1 MINTPV
7 PPLIPVVLRGDHVE
21 LHPLS
26 HAHAADLSKAVAV
39 DELWKLPVSDL
50 PSPEDMDAYIS
61 EALLAQSGGR
71 ALPFGLIEKSTGRA
85 VGSTR
90 FGNFEPAHRR
100 VEIGWTWLG
109 TPWQRTA
116 FNTEAKYLLLAHAFE
131 SLGLHRVEFKTD
143 VLNDRSRKA
152 ILRLGAL
159 EEGVMRRHMV
169 MRGGR
174 VRDTVYYS
182 IIAGEWPAVKENL
195 RRMLKSQDSHSQ

>member
-1 MINTPV
+1 MTDP
-7 PPLIPVVLRGDHVE
+7 PAGPLIPLVLPGIHVE

-26 HAHAADLSKAVAV
+26 LSHASDLSSAIAL
-39 DELWKLPVSDL
+39 DDLWKLDVSDL
-50 PSPEDMDAYIS
+50 PSPGGMEAYIA
-61 EALLAQSGGR
+61 EALAMQSAGKT
-71 ALPFGLIEKSTGRA
+71 LPFALIDTSTRRA

-131 SLGLHRVEFKTD
+131 VLGLNRVEFKTD
-143 VLNDRSRKA
+143 VLNGRSRKA

-169 MRGGR
+169 RRGGR
-174 VRDTVYYS
+174 VRDSVYYS
-182 IIAGEWPAVKENL
+182 IIADEWPGVKENL
-195 RRMLKSQDSHSQ
+195 RRRLSA

>member
-1 MINTPV
+1 V
-7 PPLIPVVLRGDHVE
+7 
-21 LHPLS
+21 
-26 HAHAADLSKAVAV
+26 
-39 DELWKLPVSDL
+39 
-50 PSPEDMDAYIS
+50 
-61 EALLAQSGGR
+61 AQSGGA
-71 ALPFGLIEKSTGRA
+71 ALPFALIEKSTGRA

-90 FGNFEPAHRR
+90 FGNFEPSHRR

-116 FNTEAKYLLLAHAFE
+116 LNTEAKYLLLEHAFE
-131 SLGLHRVEFKTD
+131 SMGLHRVEFKTD

-182 IIAGEWPAVKENL
+182 IIAEEWPAVKANL
-195 RRMLKSQDSHSQ
+195 GRMLKPRDPVSR

>member
-1 MINTPV
+1 MIPKPS
-7 PPLIPVVLRGDHVE
+7 PPLIPLILHGNHVE

-26 HAHAADLSKAVAV
+26 RAHAGDLSAAIAV
-39 DELWKLPVSDL
+39 DDLWKLGVSDL
-50 PSPEDMDAYIS
+50 PRPVAMEAYID
-61 EALLAQSGGR
+61 EALVLQSAGK
-71 ALPFGLIEKSTGRA
+71 ALPFAIIDKSAGRA

-131 SLGLHRVEFKTD
+131 SLGLNRVEFKTD
-143 VLNDRSRKA
+143 VLNGRSRKA

-169 MRGGR
+169 MRDGR

-182 IIAGEWPAVKENL
+182 IIAGEWPAVKGNL
-195 RRMLKSQDSHSQ
+195 LRMLGR